1 MGWLNATCVTLSYLP
16 IHTSPTLLTFWW
28 VSVVLALLARPIHRQ
43 VAKGTETCDEASLGD
58 VPRDSPQEYPG
69 AVGRV
74 LVPFRWKLA
83 TPSANHLG

>member
-1 MGWLNATCVTLSYLP
+1 M
-16 IHTSPTLLTFWW
+16 
-28 VSVVLALLARPIHRQ
+28 LALLAGPIHGQ
-43 VAKGTETCDEASLGD
+43 VAKGTKTCDEAGLGD

-74 LVPFRWKLA
+74 FVPLRWKLA